1 MNLSENRRK
10 GGMPGPPVPEPSLRR
25 LPQYY
30 HFLVDLQSRGVKVV
44 SCSAIGVAL
53 QLVPVQVRKDLQ
65 FPGIIGKPK
74 VGYPVDALVAAIEAL
89 LGWNNANAAFLVG
102 AGNLGTAI
110 LGYERFSR
118 FGLQVVAA
126 FDNDPGKIGHLV
138 HGKPVLSLATLAE
151 CAQRMN
157 VHMGVITTPSEVA
170 QAVADQMVKADIQA
184 IWNFAPVKLKVPA
197 QVIVRNEDLYSS
209 WASLSCQLA
218 RRLLVP
224 IEVKN
229 SVGHTAPEKELR
241 TDSRSLPRKQ
251 SRKLPRRKPR
261 STPADLATKDAN

>member
-1 MNLSENRRK
+1 
-10 GGMPGPPVPEPSLRR
+10 MPGPPVPEPSLRR

-65 FPGIIGKPK
+65 FTGIIGKPK

-170 QAVADQMVKADIQA
+170 QAVAE
-184 IWNFAPVKLKVPA
+184 PA
-197 QVIVRNEDLYSS
+197 RIVWQRFGGTDEKGAVRPGDE
-209 WASLSCQLA
+209 ARGQRA
-218 RRLLVP
+218 EHGRRRLAVCADRPHRILP
-224 IEVKN
+224 PFGPSLCAAE
-229 SVGHTAPEKELR
+229 AWA
-241 TDSRSLPRKQ
+241 TDSYSV
-251 SRKLPRRKPR
+251 
-261 STPADLATKDAN
+261 